1 MPFFRNSN
9 AWARY
14 AVGGWQLSGTT
25 ILQTG
30 MPFNITNGAAWP
42 KGDFNADGSNL
53 DRPNAPMTPLS
64 ANWDRS
70 NYLTGLFPA
79 SMFPVPTPG
88 TNGNLGRNVYRG
100 PGFAETDLSLAKTF
114 RILERVSCQIRFDAF
129 NAFNRVNLGNPVS
142 DLSNSNFGRS
152 MSADPPGFPNQSS
165 TRVLI
170 NTLVNSYETHRIHR
184 ASCRAHAGSAVSRI
198 NSGTHHRPTRRR
210 GSQYQNCRG
219 PG

>member
-1 MPFFRNSN
+1 MAEGRFQRGWPEPRPPERTRDSVVHQLEPVELPH
-9 AWARY
+9 RSLSC
-14 AVGGWQLSGTT
+14 VGV
-25 ILQTG
+25 
-30 MPFNITNGAAWP
+30 
-42 KGDFNADGSNL
+42 
-53 DRPNAPMTPLS
+53 
-64 ANWDRS
+64 
-70 NYLTGLFPA
+70 
-79 SMFPVPTPG
+79 PVPSPG
-88 TNGNLGRNVYRG
+88 TNGNLGRNMYRG

-114 RILERVSCQIRFDAF
+114 RILERLSCQIRFDAF
-129 NAFNRVNLGNPVS
+129 NAFYRVNLGNPVS

-152 MSADPPGFPNQSS
+152 MSADAPGFPGQSS